1 MVAYVKYALIAL
13 IGWGFWAIGSK
24 YMTKYFNAINI
35 SFWLSVWPIIM
46 MLVYFAFKRELVV
59 NKHIFIAIP
68 VGIASLVAILAFYH
82 ALKIGPASVVV
93 PLTNMYVI
101 FPVLYGF
108 ILLKEPITLTRI
120 LGIVFA
126 VIATIF
132 LSL

>member
-1 MVAYVKYALIAL
+1 MAAYVKYALIAL

-24 YMTKYFNAINI
+24 YMTKYLNTTNI
-35 SFWLSVWPIIM
+35 AFWLSVWPLIM
-46 MLVYFAFKRELVV
+46 LLIYFAVKRDLVV
-59 NKHIFIAIP
+59 NRHIFIAIP

-108 ILLKEPITLTRI
+108 ILLKEPITLTRV
-120 LGIVFA
+120 LGIIFA